1 MRRRALAT
9 SLVLVTGCAV
19 TLTSCAGADQQGS
32 TAHRMSVWVNG
43 TSLGQDIG
51 TIVADNARVPKDV
64 ANGTGAVHAACG
76 TLLNDAEMANTNLPS
91 PDPEVTT
98 LLTKAYGLEGTAANQ
113 CFDAGATDQKLLAQ
127 SEHNAIKAEALYDE
141 ALQRI
146 RQIIGRTVS
155 TTTTTD
161 NSTGGILG

>member
-1 MRRRALAT
+1 
-9 SLVLVTGCAV
+9 
-19 TLTSCAGADQQGS
+19 
-32 TAHRMSVWVNG
+32 
-43 TSLGQDIG
+43 
-51 TIVADNARVPKDV
+51 
-64 ANGTGAVHAACG
+64 
-76 TLLNDAEMANTNLPS
+76 MANTNLPS
-91 PDPEVTT
+91 PDPEVTG

-113 CFDAGATDQKLLAQ
+113 CFDAGATNEKLLAQ